1 MLEVHFDNNMLRAQA
16 HFCLQQLL
24 LSSGHLL
31 KKQVLKESI
40 FYIVSNSNHLCYFL
54 QYVHNALSGICII
67 IRSEPTT
74 KESLRNIWNCRSEV
88 YKICAFFLKLR
99 NYGCPKP

>member
-31 KKQVLKESI
+31 KKQILKESI
-40 FYIVSNSNHLCYFL
+40 IHTVSSSYHLCYFFYRTCITPYWEFAL
-54 QYVHNALSGICII
+54 QYVQNRQQKSLCGTSGIVA
-67 IRSEPTT
+67 RKFT
-74 KESLRNIWNCRSEV
+74 KYLH
-88 YKICAFFLKLR
+88 F
-99 NYGCPKP
+99 G